1 MRLLARLWVDRSGAA
16 AAEMAMVTPF
26 LVLLMFGSFEL
37 GKYFWD
43 EHIVVKAVR
52 DGARFAARQS
62 FASMP
67 CPSGPAANETQIKN
81 VVMYGKPVVT
91 AADKTRLFYWTD
103 PATVQVI
110 ITCYDNAGTD
120 GARVYDGVYSDRASV
135 PQVTVKANIPYS
147 PIVGTVTSLNSGAH
161 LNAEDQATVFGI

>member
-1 MRLLARLWVDRSGAA
+1 MRLLARLSSDRQGAA
-16 AAEMAMVTPF
+16 AAEMAMVAPF
-26 LVLLMFGSFEL
+26 LLVLMFGSFEL

-52 DGARFAARQS
+52 DSARFAARQS

-67 CPSGPAANETQIKN
+67 CPNGPAANETQIKN
-81 VVMYGKPVVT
+81 VAMYGKPTIT
-91 AADKTRLFYWTD
+91 ASDQPRLYYWTD
-103 PATVQVI
+103 PNTVTVS

-120 GARVYDGVYSDRASV
+120 GARVYDGVYADRAVV
-135 PQVTVKANIPYS
+135 PQVTVQAQIPYS
-147 PIVGTVTSLNSGAH
+147 PIVGAFISLNSGAS